1 MENEDRKEDQQDL
14 HARMEG
20 KRRTCRMLAATFM
33 TNAEVCLMA
42 WKLEMFTRKA
52 TNPLKSTRK
61 MSRGGELEHRGQE
74 RSMYFTKKSV

>member
-1 MENEDRKEDQQDL
+1 
-14 HARMEG
+14 
-20 KRRTCRMLAATFM
+20 M

-61 MSRGGELEHRGQE
+61 MSRGGELEHRGHE